1 MMAVKKIVERC
12 HVEKIVSVAVASV
25 LVIGLAPAAH
35 AVSASDVY
43 ANYAELSAHET
54 EGRDYRRVLRV
65 PGGAKVAHIAIH
77 GGAIEAPTSQLAD
90 QAAGRKHAYYSF
102 VGTKDSGNSAL
113 HITSTH
119 FDEPKALSVVAAVD
133 YTISWHAAAGTAA
146 TTYVGGRDTTL
157 IKKVTAE
164 LRAAGFPVSASVP
177 DEIGGDS
184 PRNIAN
190 RNRRGMGVQLE
201 ISRGQRER
209 FFKEGKLN
217 RAWIESPAN
226 RTKAFYKYVAA
237 VNRALS

>member
-1 MMAVKKIVERC
+1 MKRIMSI
-12 HVEKIVSVAVASV
+12 AVANV
-25 LVIGLAPAAH
+25 LVMSLAPAAH
-35 AVSASDVY
+35 AVSARPAAAAGARDVY
-43 ANYAELSAHET
+43 AGYAELSAHEV

-65 PGGAKVAHIAIH
+65 PRGAKVAHIAIH

-90 QAAGRKHAYYSF
+90 QAAGRRDAYYAF
-102 VGTKDSGNSAL
+102 EGIKATGNSAL

-119 FDEPKALSVVAAVD
+119 FDEPRALRVVAGVD
-133 YTISWHAAAGTAA
+133 RTVSWHAAAGADA

-157 IKKVTAE
+157 IRKVKAE
-164 LRAAGFPVSASVP
+164 LRAAGFAVSAAVP
-177 DEIGGDS
+177 EEIGGDS

-217 RAWIESPAN
+217 RAWVENPAN
-226 RTKAFYKYVAA
+226 RTKAFYGYVAA
-237 VNRALS
+237 VNRALG